1 MVTNGNIRNLDEH
14 LNPGSCFF
22 FFPTDKTYC
31 LSLYYHMY
39 GSNIKS
45 LIISTQ
51 NGTDA
56 PVNHWT
62 MTGNQGNAWYRLS
75 GLNLQLDHNT
85 KVICQHLFT
94 SPFYIHL
101 QAPTENITTLILLF
115 VYKYDPLP
123 PLKKNK

>member
-22 FFPTDKTYC
+22 FFPTDKIYC

-62 MTGNQGNAWYRLS
+62 MMGNQGNAWNRLS
-75 GLNLQLDHNT
+75 GLNLRLDPQT
-85 KVICQHLFT
+85 KV
-94 SPFYIHL
+94 FYRH
-101 QAPTENITTLILLF
+101 
-115 VYKYDPLP
+115 
-123 PLKKNK
+123 